1 MKIRAL
7 LAATSISLLALAG
20 CGTTDASKSE
30 ESQNATGA
38 PVTVTD
44 GIGEEIKLDRPA
56 QKVVTLEWAPTEYV
70 QALGVTPVG
79 VADPDG
85 YKVWDSAV
93 PLQGETKNVG
103 VRQEP
108 SIDAITGLKP
118 DLIIAA
124 EGSIP
129 EKQLA
134 DFKRIAPV
142 ATFKGATT
150 KDLVSLVKSNQE
162 TIGKLLGKE
171 DEAKKLSS
179 EYDSK
184 IESTKKRLEDAGKVG
199 TPVVYSYPYKNANNI
214 EFRMHAQGSA
224 PSVVAN
230 AIGLKDAWTKAG
242 DAEYGLAQS
251 DTEGLSALP
260 ANSQF
265 FYYSDPETANPID
278 SLKSNKVWQNLGFV
292 KSGGVHRTQ
301 ESVWLY
307 GGTKSLE
314 QMADV
319 YADTLT
325 K

>member
-1 MKIRAL
+1 
-7 LAATSISLLALAG
+7 
-20 CGTTDASKSE
+20 
-30 ESQNATGA
+30 
-38 PVTVTD
+38 
-44 GIGEEIKLDRPA
+44 
-56 QKVVTLEWAPTEYV
+56 
-70 QALGVTPVG
+70 
-79 VADPDG
+79 
-85 YKVWDSAV
+85 
-93 PLQGETKNVG
+93 
-103 VRQEP
+103 
-108 SIDAITGLKP
+108 
-118 DLIIAA
+118 
-124 EGSIP
+124 
-129 EKQLA
+129 
-134 DFKRIAPV
+134 
-142 ATFKGATT
+142 
-150 KDLVSLVKSNQE
+150 
-162 TIGKLLGKE
+162 
-171 DEAKKLSS
+171 
-179 EYDSK
+179 
-184 IESTKKRLEDAGKVG
+184 
-199 TPVVYSYPYKNANNI
+199 
-214 EFRMHAQGSA
+214 MHAQGSA